1 MTVSQAILRADALAP
16 NTLSQPD
23 KCHHLAQ
30 VDQRVG
36 RELFEQS
43 RRVAPAL
50 PEISDP
56 AAELLIP
63 APWDEA
69 YVYYLAAMIEYARGE
84 VTRYNEHIALFN
96 SLWEG
101 YADYL
106 CRTRL
111 PRGGFRY

>member
-23 KCHHLAQ
+23 KCRHLAQ
-30 VDQRVG
+30 VDQRVVC
-36 RELFEQS
+36 ELYEYNRQA
-43 RRVAPAL
+43 VLAL
-50 PEISDP
+50 PKVDEP

-84 VTRYNEHIALFN
+84 IARYNEHIALFT

-101 YADYL
+101 YAAHL
-106 CRTRL
+106 CRTR
-111 PRGGFRY
+111 PTRGGFRY